1 MVINLIYKKIYLNII
16 ILYTLAYIFKRRI
29 NLKCIFLCFSNIL
42 YPLSFF
48 IIFKSISIKLIIHFI
63 LIIILLKGINFN
75 IFLSSIILYLYALN
89 FRNYV
94 NVKIVFNNKIIKLK
108 GLIDTGNM
116 LTYKNY
122 NIIILNKKY
131 LKENLEIL
139 YVTSVR
145 FLARYDGEVSEPL
158 VGRQG
163 SRVSMRMARG
173 RLGVVL
179 ERRPQCAVSHEVRR
193 RGQ

>member
-89 FRNYV
+89 FRNYA

-139 YVTSVR
+139 YVIPFNTINSFGIMPLIKPLYVKI
-145 FLARYDGEVSEPL
+145 DGIKYNNIL
-158 VGRQG
+158 VGI
-163 SRVSMRMARG
+163 SDENNFD
-173 RLGVVL
+173 LIL
-179 ERRPQCAVSHEVRR
+179 NPKIWED
-193 RGQ
+193 